1 MPVGRRSRSRAKRS
15 LVGQEVETPH
25 GVARFSLDVPAGYT
39 GTLLVLGHGA
49 GGDVDAVDLVA
60 VRAAVLDAGAAV
72 AMVTQPYR
80 VAGARRPPAPARQL
94 DAAWLAVVAELRRRV
109 AIDTL
114 VVGGRS
120 SGARV
125 ACRTAAE
132 AGADRILALA
142 FPLHPPGKPDVT
154 RADELRTGVPTLV
167 LNGDRDAFGVPSP
180 GPAVHVEVL
189 PGETHALSK
198 APDRLAA
205 IAVAFVTTADPAR

>member
-1 MPVGRRSRSRAKRS
+1 
-15 LVGQEVETPH
+15 
-25 GVARFSLDVPAGYT
+25 VPAGYT

-60 VRAAVLDAGAAV
+60 VRAAVLAAGAGV

-94 DAAWLAVVAELRRRV
+94 DAAWLAVIAELRRRV
-109 AIDTL
+109 AVDLL

-132 AGADRILALA
+132 AGAGRILALA
-142 FPLHPPGKPDVT
+142 FPLHPPGRPEVT

-167 LNGDRDAFGVPSP
+167 LNGDRDAFGVPEP
-180 GPAVHVEVL
+180 LPTVHVEVL

-198 APDRLAA
+198 APHLLAQM
-205 IAVAFVTTADPAR
+205 AVAFVTSAGMAR

>member
-1 MPVGRRSRSRAKRS
+1 VTGRRSRSRARRS
-15 LVGQEVETPH
+15 LAGQEVQTPF

-60 VRAAVLDAGAAV
+60 VRAAVLAASAGV

-80 VAGARRPPAPARQL
+80 VAGTRRPPAPARQL

-109 AIDTL
+109 AIDSL

-125 ACRTAAE
+125 ACRTAVE

-142 FPLHPPGKPDVT
+142 FPLHPPGRPEVT
-154 RADELRTGVPTLV
+154 REDELRTGVPTLV
-167 LNGDRDAFGVPSP
+167 LNGDRDPFGVPAP
-180 GPAVHVEVL
+180 GPLVHVEAL
-189 PGETHALSK
+189 PGETHTLSK
-198 APDRLAA
+198 APQALARL
-205 IAVAFVTTADPAR
+205 AVAFVTASAVPR